1 MSLTTQ
7 TRRPA
12 ATTSST
18 TVGGLPAG
26 GTVAPEDADLAA
38 LADVR
43 RKARAAR
50 KAFDALE
57 GADQETLDGFVR
69 NMAMTGTAASEEL
82 ARMAVDETGYG
93 VYEHK
98 VHKNRFNTGYV
109 AKWMLARRAVGV
121 LWTDEE
127 SRLTAIGTP
136 MGVIAGIIPV
146 TNPTST
152 AMFKALAA
160 VKSGNA
166 IVFAPHPRA
175 ARCTARAA
183 EIMAGAA
190 VAAGAPE
197 SLISCLDTPTLE
209 TTGALMRR
217 PEIAL
222 VLATGGPG
230 MVRAA
235 YSSGKPTI
243 AVGAGNVPA
252 YVGASVPDVAEA
264 AEMIITSKSFDNG
277 TACVAEQSVVLHAAI
292 ATEFMRHFRDKGAYV
307 MSPREQE
314 ALVEVLFDERGAMRP
329 ASVGQSAARLG
340 ELAGFAVPEGTRVLA
355 AELDRVGVDTPL
367 SREIL
372 GPVLSVYRAAD
383 AAAGWTRCREVLA
396 LDGEGHTTAVHAGD
410 PEEVTPFATLPASR
424 IVVNTP
430 ALFGGMGYSTD
441 IEPSFQLGTGTWSG
455 SICSDNVT
463 PLHLINIKRVAHEVR
478 PWRTVY

>member
-1 MSLTTQ
+1 M
-7 TRRPA
+7 
-12 ATTSST
+12 TST
-18 TVGGLPAG
+18 L
-26 GTVAPEDADLAA
+26 DADLAG

-43 RKARAAR
+43 VKARAAR
-50 KAFDALE
+50 EAVRALE
-57 GADQETLDGFVR
+57 GADQEILDGYVR
-69 NMAMTGTAASEEL
+69 AMARAGHQAAEEL
-82 ARMAVDETGYG
+82 ARLAVDETGYG

-98 VHKNRFNTGYV
+98 IHKNRYNTGFV
-109 AKWMLARRAVGV
+109 ARWMLERRAVGV
-121 LWTDEE
+121 LWTDEA
-127 SRLTAIGTP
+127 SRVTAIGSP

-152 AMFKALAA
+152 ALFKSLAA

-166 IVFAPHPRA
+166 VVHAPHPRA
-175 ARCTARAA
+175 ARCTLRAA
-183 EIMAGAA
+183 EIMAEAA
-190 VAAGAPE
+190 VAAGAPAG
-197 SLISCLDTPTLE
+197 LVSCLESPTLTATAE
-209 TTGALMRR
+209 LMRR
-217 PEIAL
+217 EEIAL

-252 YVGASVPDVAEA
+252 YVGASVPDAAEA

-277 TACVAEQSVVLHAAI
+277 TACVAEQSVVVVDAVFQAFSRAFADRGAFWMDAAQ
-292 ATEFMRHFRDKGAYV
+292 
-307 MSPREQE
+307 QE
-314 ALVEVLFDERGAMRP
+314 ALAGVLFDDRGGLRP
-329 ASVGQSAARLG
+329 ASVGQSARRLA

-355 AELDRVGVDTPL
+355 CELDAVGERTLL

-372 GPVLSVYRAAD
+372 GPVLSVYRARD
-383 AAAGWTRCREVLA
+383 ARAGLARCREILA
-396 LDGEGHTTAVHAGD
+396 LGGEGHTTAVHAAD
-410 PEEVTPFATLPASR
+410 PAEIAPFAALPAGR

-441 IEPSFQLGTGTWSG
+441 VDPSFQLGTGTWSG

-478 PWRTVY
+478 PWRSVYDGVEV